1 MQGWFLL
8 EDLQGNHV
16 KSGPFEF
23 VQQIARFAYRAD
35 PTALSANIA
44 QPDESW
50 LVTQTGQEELFF
62 GVPMTTTNGMGSC
75 SCF

>member
-1 MQGWFLL
+1 MLTSRCRVGSLL

-50 LVTQTGQEELFF
+50 LVKQTGQVELFF
-62 GVPMTTTNGMGSC
+62 ASR
-75 SCF
+75 